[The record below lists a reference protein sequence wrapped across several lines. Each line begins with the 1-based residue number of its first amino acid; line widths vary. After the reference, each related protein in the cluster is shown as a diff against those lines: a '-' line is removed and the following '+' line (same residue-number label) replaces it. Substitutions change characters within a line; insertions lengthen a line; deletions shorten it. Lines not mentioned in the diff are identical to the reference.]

1 MFSFPILSNLL
12 NIGKNCC
19 ELRRIAERKK
29 KSFARFVFRFCTFRF
44 CDYNIDKRFTHI
56 FVTEKSGIGIP
67 MPLIF
72 NA

>member
-1 MFSFPILSNLL
+1 M
-12 NIGKNCC
+12 
-19 ELRRIAERKK
+19 A
-29 KSFARFVFRFCTFRF
+29 KSHSYKANVWI
-44 CDYNIDKRFTHI
+44 YIHIDKRFTHI